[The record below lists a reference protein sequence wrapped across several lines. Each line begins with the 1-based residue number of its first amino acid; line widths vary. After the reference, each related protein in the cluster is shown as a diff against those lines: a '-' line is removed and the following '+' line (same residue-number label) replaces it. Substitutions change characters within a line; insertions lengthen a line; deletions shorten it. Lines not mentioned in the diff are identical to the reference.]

1 MSLEQIIDV
10 IVNNGY
16 TFSHNETLGNFE
28 FSNNDEVIS
37 IYDTGNEKATI
48 SEIKKQ
54 FRFDD
59 VAIKQYL
66 IDNYVHAATNE

>member
-1 MSLEQIIDV
+1 MLYQINYKGDDTMSLEQVIDV

-16 TFSHNETLGNFE
+16 TFSYSETLGNFE

-54 FRFDD
+54 FSF
-59 VAIKQYL
+59 L
-66 IDNYVHAATNE
+66 FE

>member
-16 TFSHNETLGNFE
+16 TFSYNETLGNFE
-28 FSNNDEVIS
+28 FSNNDKVIS

-54 FRFDD
+54 FDF
-59 VAIKQYL
+59 L
-66 IDNYVHAATNE
+66 FE

>member
-1 MSLEQIIDV
+1 MLYQINYKGDDTMNLEQIIDV

-16 TFSHNETLGNFE
+16 EFSYNETLGNFE
-28 FSNNDEVIS
+28 FSNNNKVIS

-54 FRFDD
+54 FSF
-59 VAIKQYL
+59 L
-66 IDNYVHAATNE
+66 FE

>member
-1 MSLEQIIDV
+1 MLYQINYKGDDTMNLEQIIDV

-16 TFSHNETLGNFE
+16 EFSYNETLGNFE

-54 FRFDD
+54 FSF
-59 VAIKQYL
+59 L
-66 IDNYVHAATNE
+66 FE

>member
-1 MSLEQIIDV
+1 MLYQITYKGDNNMSLEQIIDV

-16 TFSHNETLGNFE
+16 TFSYNETLGNFE
-28 FSNNDEVIS
+28 FSNNNEVIS

-54 FRFDD
+54 FS
-59 VAIKQYL
+59 YL
-66 IDNYVHAATNE
+66 FK

>member
-1 MSLEQIIDV
+1 MLYQINYKGNDTMNLEQIIDI

-16 TFSHNETLGNFE
+16 EFSYNETLGNFE

-37 IYDTGNEKATI
+37 IYDTVNEKTTI

-54 FRFDD
+54 FSFLF
-59 VAIKQYL
+59 K
-66 IDNYVHAATNE
+66 

>member
-1 MSLEQIIDV
+1 MLCQINYKGDDTMSLEQIIDV

-16 TFSHNETLGNFE
+16 TFSYNETLGNFE
-28 FSNNDEVIS
+28 FSDDDEVIS

-54 FRFDD
+54 FDF
-59 VAIKQYL
+59 L
-66 IDNYVHAATNE
+66 FE

>member
-1 MSLEQIIDV
+1 MLYQINYKGDDTMNLEQIIDV

-16 TFSHNETLGNFE
+16 EFSYNETLGNFE

-54 FRFDD
+54 FDF
-59 VAIKQYL
+59 L
-66 IDNYVHAATNE
+66 FE

>member
-1 MSLEQIIDV
+1 MLYPINYKGDDTMSLEQVIEV

-16 TFSHNETLGNFE
+16 AFSYNETLGNFE

-54 FRFDD
+54 FN
-59 VAIKQYL
+59 YL
-66 IDNYVHAATNE
+66 FK

>member
-1 MSLEQIIDV
+1 MLYQINYKGDDTMSLEQVIEV

-16 TFSHNETLGNFE
+16 TFSYNETLGNFE

-37 IYDTGNEKATI
+37 IYYTGNEKATI

-54 FRFDD
+54 FSF
-59 VAIKQYL
+59 L
-66 IDNYVHAATNE
+66 FE

>member
-1 MSLEQIIDV
+1 MLYQINYKGDDTMNLEQIIDV

-16 TFSHNETLGNFE
+16 EFSYNETLGNFE

-37 IYDTGNEKATI
+37 IYDTGNEKTTI

-54 FRFDD
+54 FSFLF
-59 VAIKQYL
+59 K
-66 IDNYVHAATNE
+66 

>member
-1 MSLEQIIDV
+1 MLYQINYKGDDTMSLEQVIDL

-16 TFSHNETLGNFE
+16 TFSYNETLSNFE

-37 IYDTGNEKATI
+37 IYDTGNEKTTI

-54 FRFDD
+54 FSFLF
-59 VAIKQYL
+59 K
-66 IDNYVHAATNE
+66 

>member
-1 MSLEQIIDV
+1 MLYQINYKGDDTMNLEQIIDV

-16 TFSHNETLGNFE
+16 EFSYNETLGNFE
-28 FSNNDEVIS
+28 FSNNNEVIS

-54 FRFDD
+54 FSF
-59 VAIKQYL
+59 L
-66 IDNYVHAATNE
+66 FE

>member
-1 MSLEQIIDV
+1 MLYQITYKGDNNMSLEQIIDV
-10 IVNNGY
+10 IVNNDY
-16 TFSHNETLGNFE
+16 TFSYNETLGNFE

-54 FRFDD
+54 FDF
-59 VAIKQYL
+59 L
-66 IDNYVHAATNE
+66 FE

>member
-1 MSLEQIIDV
+1 MLYQINYKGDDTMNLEQIIDV

-16 TFSHNETLGNFE
+16 EFSYNETLGNFE

-54 FRFDD
+54 FS
-59 VAIKQYL
+59 YL
-66 IDNYVHAATNE
+66 FK